1 MDANVV
7 RGLRWLP
14 LLPLIASLVALA
26 GTSPAHAATF
36 TETRSGA
43 SGRPA
48 ATVAA
53 PVVETD
59 PLEGDEWWRAAIGAD
74 SSPAPGPGKPL
85 TIVDSGLDVSHP
97 EFAGRPDT
105 TLLNR
110 QTVRDREDDHG
121 TEVASV
127 AGAPANGIGVVGVY
141 PRLRLYS
148 WDASPNGLLSD
159 ASAIAGIRA
168 AAALGPGVINLSF
181 GGPLDNPELA
191 RAILFA
197 VRAGSLVVAAAGN
210 DGRESVASFPAEYPH
225 VLTVGATDERD
236 RVTDFSTTTR
246 WIDLAAPG
254 IRIPV
259 AEPTS
264 FDASGYVLDG
274 AGTSFSSPM
283 VAAAAAWIWTLRPDL
298 DSTQL
303 FEIMRRSA
311 RDIGSPGWDVDSGY
325 GILDIAAAL
334 AMPAPPKDPY
344 EPNDDADEV
353 EPHGLFA
360 NGTPSLTTLSRGSAA
375 LTARVDAR
383 EDPHDFYRIVV
394 RAHHRVFATTTGPVD
409 LRIFRRAPRP
419 LRTRPVA
426 TSAHPDTGTEHVSF
440 TNSGAR
446 AVSVYAEVRPGSGT
460 RDATYTLAVR
470 TGARP

>member
-1 MDANVV
+1 
-7 RGLRWLP
+7 

-26 GTSPAHAATF
+26 GTPSTPAATF
-36 TETRSGA
+36 TEVRSVS
-43 SGRPA
+43 SGRAA
-48 ATVAA
+48 ATAA
-53 PVVETD
+53 PTAIAAD
-59 PLEGDEWWRAAIGAD
+59 PLSGDEWWRAAIGAD
-74 SSPAPGPGKPL
+74 SSEPPGPGKPL
-85 TIVDSGLDVSHP
+85 TIVDSGLDISHP

-105 TLLNR
+105 TILNR

-127 AGAPANGIGVVGVY
+127 AGAPVNGVGVVGVY

-159 ASAIAGIRA
+159 AAAIQGIRQA
-168 AAALGPGVINLSF
+168 ARLGPGVINLSF
-181 GGPLDNPELA
+181 GGPLDNPALEQ
-191 RAILFA
+191 AIMFA

-210 DGRESVASFPAEYPH
+210 DGGESTASFPAEYPH
-225 VLTVGATDERD
+225 VLTVGATDPRD
-236 RVTDFSTTTR
+236 RVTDFSTKMP

-254 IRIPV
+254 VSIPV

-264 FDASGYVLDG
+264 FDASGYVLDA

-298 DSTQL
+298 DGTQL

-311 RDIGSPGWDVDSGY
+311 RDIGSPGWDVESGY
-325 GILDIAAAL
+325 GILNIGAAL

-360 NGTPSLTTLSRGSAA
+360 SGTPSLTTLSRSAA
-375 LTARVDAR
+375 TLTARVDLH
-383 EDPHDFYRIVV
+383 EDPHDFYRVLV
-394 RAHHRVFATTTGPVD
+394 PAHRRVIATTTGPVD
-409 LRIFRRAPRP
+409 LRIFRRAARP
-419 LRTRPVA
+419 LRTKPAVV
-426 TSAHPDTGTEHVSF
+426 SAHPGSGAERASF
-440 TNSGAR
+440 TNNGAR
-446 AVSVYAEVRPGSGT
+446 AVRIYAEVRAGKGSP
-460 RDATYTLAVR
+460 DATYTLAVR
-470 TGARP
+470 TAARP